1 MVGLCSLF
9 ITVAIDNATA
19 TAATPNMEA
28 ELQDFVVTYSMIVRV
43 SGTGMELLIYRFHS
57 RTICKQVIQLERG
70 REGPRFGSG
79 FMLRVILCVVVL
91 RMSGRPSE

>member
-43 SGTGMELLIYRFHS
+43 SGTGMELLI
-57 RTICKQVIQLERG
+57 L
-70 REGPRFGSG
+70 
-79 FMLRVILCVVVL
+79 
-91 RMSGRPSE
+91 